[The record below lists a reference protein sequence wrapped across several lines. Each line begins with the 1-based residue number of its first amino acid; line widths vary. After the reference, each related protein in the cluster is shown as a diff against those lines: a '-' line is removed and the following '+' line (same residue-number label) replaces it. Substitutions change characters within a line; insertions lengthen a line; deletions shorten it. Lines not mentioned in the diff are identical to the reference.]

1 MVPRWRLGGCR
12 TDGVD
17 AETLNEEPR
26 TGLQSLRTV
35 CTGVGVAA
43 GGMVREAGLLM
54 ILYLG

>member
-1 MVPRWRLGGCR
+1 M
-12 TDGVD
+12 DGVD
-17 AETLNEEPR
+17 AEMLNEEPR